1 MRREQAPE
9 LSTIVGLGARTAW
22 IEFSYFVL
30 FFRGKMVKKY
40 EWYPADD
47 AKKTPKRHTP
57 KAPKMRASIQP
68 GTVLIL
74 LAGRFRGKRVVCL
87 KQLKSGLLAVTGPY
101 KVNGVPLKRVNQVY
115 TLSTSLKV
123 DVSGVKAAVADE
135 TFAKE
140 KSSTKRSRSQKFFA
154 ENAPKST
161 TSDARKKLQKEV
173 DSAILS
179 KLKDKMQLKYLGARF
194 SLTKKDAPHAMKF

>member
-1 MRREQAPE
+1 M
-9 LSTIVGLGARTAW
+9 GL
-22 IEFSYFVL
+22 
-30 FFRGKMVKKY
+30 
-40 EWYPADD
+40 
-47 AKKTPKRHTP
+47 
-57 KAPKMRASIQP
+57 RASIAP

-140 KSSTKRSRSQKFFA
+140 AKAKRSRSQRFFA
-154 ENAPKST
+154 ENAPKTS

-173 DSAILS
+173 DTALTKNI
-179 KLKDKMQLKYLGARF
+179 KDKMVLRYLGARF
-194 SLTKKDAPHAMKF
+194 SLTSGDAPHAMKF